1 MGLRKSTPASSRSS
15 SRSLR
20 REPGSLEAEI
30 LGVLAG
36 ATEPLSPAELQ
47 AKLPPGL
54 AYSTIT
60 TVLMRLSAKGQVSR
74 VRDGRRFLYASA
86 VDGAAVVAERMHK
99 DLRRSGDRSGV
110 LLRFVSELEA
120 GEADYLRDVLR
131 DLGRSK

>member
-1 MGLRKSTPASSRSS
+1 VALRKSVPDPSKLS

-36 ATEPLSPAELQ
+36 ASEPLSPAELQ

-54 AYSTIT
+54 AYSTVT
-60 TVLMRLSAKGQVSR
+60 TVLARLNAKGQVSR

-110 LLRFVSELEA
+110 LLRFVSDLEA
-120 GEADYLRDVLR
+120 GEADYLRDVLKR
-131 DLGRSK
+131 LGRSK